1 LPTIRGFVTSNALP
15 HLLRFDEPLILDQ
28 ENEKYP
34 VGFESQGIHDGL
46 AE

>member
-1 LPTIRGFVTSNALP
+1 VSSRAIRIALMF
-15 HLLRFDEPLILDQ
+15 LEMISSWLTLILDQ